1 MVFEVLG
8 FVTGALAAGGAWV
21 ILLRHERWRT
31 IRAVYGGRPS
41 GHSARNALI
50 WPSR

>member
-8 FVTGALAAGGAWV
+8 FVTGMAAAGGAWV
-21 ILLRHERWRT
+21 YLLKHERWRA
-31 IRAVYGGRPS
+31 IRAVYGTRAYHPPAG
-41 GHSARNALI
+41 NALI